1 MDTNES
7 SKFAELQQRL
17 KEAEKNTILAAT
29 YGKELLE
36 ENHELHTKLEN
47 VIKEYAT
54 KIEAME
60 QEKYSLSQKLET
72 HLHTERSLAL
82 ELEQLREQHNIQI
95 ESMEAKATLNHDHEH
110 QQHVKKVSNMEAT
123 IENQQMELSQM
134 KERMVL
140 QEAQLKEA
148 QERLDMC
155 NSSIHEQSTDEA
167 TATMQSQIMTLT
179 CEKQELEVQV
189 SSLTALKKA
198 DKYRLAKAEKTVSKL
213 EAEVEEK
220 ECQCTS
226 YYNALEKN
234 KEEMQEL
241 NMEIESLRLAETDPA
256 RKGNSLFAEVE
267 DHRQAMEKQLLK
279 YKTNYTIVK
288 KQCELK
294 AQQIHK
300 MKLQVAS
307 LLCLSNNR
315 VDGEYL
321 THLEESLASTR
332 SQLEIFTKRC
342 QELETQQVTRTTA
355 VIPNMEGVDE
365 DQDTNSFF
373 QNMYGKSQ
381 KKIAELG
388 QELHTAQF
396 DKVVLSD
403 QILQLQRKL
412 RQAEGARDATNAE
425 IIRLTVKLEEMASEK
440 NREISPGS
448 QEVKRVVEKIPGFEK
463 LFSTAQTQISLPMET
478 VPLKEKLVNPNTMQE
493 VERQTKSID
502 ANSGNGVDLSPSKVA
517 ANQENEIPSVQE
529 LKKRQKKSV
538 HMTET
543 VTVQEYNGD
552 VQELKMKIDDGEK
565 KVERKRKAMRKM
577 EAPPV
582 ESNEQLDG
590 CKQQ

>member
-110 QQHVKKVSNMEAT
+110 QQHVKK
-123 IENQQMELSQM
+123 MELSQM

-279 YKTNYTIVK
+279 KRNSVTQNGSG
-288 KQCELK
+288 
-294 AQQIHK
+294 K
-300 MKLQVAS
+300 MKNFAMKQNTLA
-307 LLCLSNNR
+307 LLRAGLVTGRRQITLVVRTSVVLSGVLLR
-315 VDGEYL
+315 E
-321 THLEESLASTR
+321 R
-332 SQLEIFTKRC
+332 M
-342 QELETQQVTRTTA
+342 
-355 VIPNMEGVDE
+355 MEGVDE